1 MIFSLLKSCLEN
13 LIYIYYIYLHKI
25 LHIFNIYIYI
35 LNRIKTMHSL
45 QKETRVYTPTT
56 VFFFN
61 LRKAKKN
68 SFSFDEFILVE
79 SGSIKIYYIF

>member
-1 MIFSLLKSCLEN
+1 
-13 LIYIYYIYLHKI
+13 
-25 LHIFNIYIYI
+25 
-35 LNRIKTMHSL
+35 MHSL